1 MTNERIEQ
9 LAKDEKQAQK
19 AYRKLNE
26 IENHLQC
33 MEIDDWDIFL
43 SRKQR
48 LILATIAKIKG
59 QIINFG
65 LSCQSI
71 SMHMQ
76 REESQHERASIDN

>member
-43 SRKQR
+43 SRK
-48 LILATIAKIKG
+48 
-59 QIINFG
+59 NG
-65 LSCQSI
+65 LC
-71 SMHMQ
+71 
-76 REESQHERASIDN
+76 